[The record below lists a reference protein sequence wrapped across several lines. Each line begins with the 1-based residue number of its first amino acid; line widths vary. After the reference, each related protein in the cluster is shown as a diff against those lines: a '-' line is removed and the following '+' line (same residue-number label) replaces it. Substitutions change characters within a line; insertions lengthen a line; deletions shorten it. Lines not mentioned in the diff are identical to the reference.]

1 MDKFEDL
8 QAFVAVVEAGSFTA
22 AAERLD
28 TAKSAVSRRVSAL
41 EERLGVQLL
50 RRTTRTLNLTDTGR
64 SFYEHSARILADL
77 EEAESAAQQEHGEL
91 RGTLRVALPMSFGVR
106 HMCKP
111 IAAFSKRHP
120 KIRFDLDFNDRR
132 VDLIEEGVDLAVR
145 IGHLRDSSLI
155 ARRLFDVRTVVCA
168 SPHYL
173 AVRGEPKT
181 PQDLHDHDCLVYS
194 NLPEP
199 DVWRCQDKQGQRHQ
213 VELTPVMHASSGDFL
228 ANASAHGLGVVIQ
241 PTFIAAEAIR
251 RGNLVPILRDF
262 EWPVS
267 PAFAVYPPTRHLS
280 YRVRAFIDFLVER
293 FAGTP
298 PWDRDCDPK
307 QDETREISPPPVGEV
322 RSTT

>member
-22 AAERLD
+22 AADRLD
-28 TAKSAVSRRVSAL
+28 TAKSAISRRVSAL

-50 RRTTRTLNLTDTGR
+50 RRTTRSLNLTDTGR

-77 EEAESAAQQEHGEL
+77 DEAESAAQQEHGEL
-91 RGTLRVALPMSFGVR
+91 RGTLRVALPLSFGVR

-120 KIRFDLDFNDRR
+120 KISFDLDLNDRR
-132 VDLIEEGVDLAVR
+132 IDLVEEGMDVAIR
-145 IGHLRDSSLI
+145 IGHLQDSSLI
-155 ARRLFDVRTVVCA
+155 ARKLFDVRIVACA

-173 AVRGEPKT
+173 HTHGVLQT
-181 PQDLHDHDCLVYS
+181 PD
-194 NLPEP
+194 PETWS
-199 DVWRCQDKQGQRHQ
+199 WREDNSRHQ
-213 VELTPVMHASSGDFL
+213 SVKVQPMMRANSGDFL
-228 ANASAHGLGVVIQ
+228 ANAAAHGLGIVLQ

-251 RGNLVPILRDF
+251 RGNLVPLLEDY

-267 PAFAVYPPTRHLS
+267 PAYAVYPPTRHLS

-298 PWDRDCDPK
+298 QWDRDCAP
-307 QDETREISPPPVGEV
+307 T
-322 RSTT
+322 

>member
-22 AAERLD
+22 AADRLD

-50 RRTTRTLNLTDTGR
+50 RRTTRTLSLTDTGR

-106 HMCKP
+106 HMCRP

-132 VDLIEEGVDLAVR
+132 IDLIEEGVDLAVR

-155 ARRLFDVRTVVCA
+155 ARKLFDVKTVVCA
-168 SPHYL
+168 SHNYL
-173 AVRGEPKT
+173 TVHGEPAS
-181 PQDLHDHDCLVYS
+181 PEELRDHDCLVYS
-194 NLPEP
+194 NLAEP
-199 DVWRCQDKQGQRHQ
+199 DIWRWEDEQGRRQA
-213 VELTPVMHASSGDFL
+213 VELTPVMRASSGDFL
-228 ANASAHGLGVVIQ
+228 ANAAALGLGIVIQ

-251 RGNLVPILRDF
+251 RGNLVPILKDYD
-262 EWPVS
+262 WPVS
-267 PAFAVYPPTRHLS
+267 PAFAVYPPTRHMS
-280 YRVRAFIDFLVER
+280 YRVRAFIDFLVDR
-293 FAGTP
+293 FDATP
-298 PWDRDCDPK
+298 EWDRDCFSA
-307 QDETREISPPPVGEV
+307 QQEE
-322 RSTT
+322 